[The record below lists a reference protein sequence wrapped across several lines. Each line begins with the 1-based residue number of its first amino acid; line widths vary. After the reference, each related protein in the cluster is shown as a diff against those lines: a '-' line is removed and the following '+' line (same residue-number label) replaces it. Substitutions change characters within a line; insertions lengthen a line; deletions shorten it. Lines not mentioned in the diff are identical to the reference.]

1 VLYQAGS
8 SPRGRQFA
16 ARHAECVF
24 VTGPTPE
31 VVAECIRDTRDKAR
45 QHGRKPQDLLFF
57 MLLKVITGATEA
69 EARRKYNEFVE
80 YVDYEGG
87 LALLGGWTGV
97 DFSRF
102 DPDQPVEYIE
112 TNAIRSLLQ
121 GFTQAGA
128 REVDDKIR
136 DVAKAVGIGGGGPVV
151 RRWASRR
158 IRHGRRGR

>member
-1 VLYQAGS
+1 MPVLYQAGS

-24 VTGPTPE
+24 VTGPAPE
-31 VVAECIRDTRDKAR
+31 VVGECIRDTRERAR
-45 QHGRKPQDLLFF
+45 KEGRDPEDLLFF
-57 MLLKVITGATEA
+57 MFLKVITGGTEA
-69 EARRKYNEFVE
+69 EARRKYDDFLE

-102 DPDQPVEYIE
+102 EPDQPVEYIE

-121 GFTQAGA
+121 GFT
-128 REVDDKIR
+128 
-136 DVAKAVGIGGGGPVV
+136 
-151 RRWASRR
+151 
-158 IRHGRRGR
+158 